1 MATRR
6 FSINPGDSLEAVVE
20 AAGAATATKSIE
32 LTIDQATTIVTDQG
46 TTRAVKR
53 GEIQSALV
61 ILEQAILKSLN
72 LNQ

>member
-6 FSINPGDSLEAVVE
+6 FSINPGDSLESVVE

-32 LTIDQATTIVTDQG
+32 LTIDQATTIVTDNG

-53 GEIQSALV
+53 GEIQTALV